1 MDSSWTPLLQRKPSF
16 IKGWKYRNI
25 TKCASAAHISKRI
38 FRAHILYY
46 TSPPPM
52 RKVGNRCEVRKSNF
66 SYKNFAKL
74 IHWKWLMGL
83 RMRTFIRKMY
93 PIPKL
98 IKGKYKWF
106 RWNISNYGEKLQ
118 YWFLCDNESIYN
130 CMGSN
135 CYIKKVTVVTRWD
148 LLQTSPPP
156 IFVSY
161 VRSKGRNG
169 CHVIW
174 TIY

>member
-25 TKCASAAHISKRI
+25 AKCASAAHISKRI

-66 SYKNFAKL
+66 SYKKFAKL
-74 IHWKWLMGL
+74 THWKWLMGL
-83 RMRTFIRKMY
+83 RMRTLLCENDPLMY
-93 PIPKL
+93 WLTMHHIPRL

-106 RWNISNYGEKLQ
+106 RWNISNHGEKLQ
-118 YWFLCDNESIYN
+118 YRFLDDNESIWK

-135 CYIKKVTVVTRWD
+135 CCIKKVTVVTGTD
-148 LLQTSPPP
+148 LTSP
-156 IFVSY
+156 Y
-161 VRSKGRNG
+161 L
-169 CHVIW
+169 
-174 TIY
+174 